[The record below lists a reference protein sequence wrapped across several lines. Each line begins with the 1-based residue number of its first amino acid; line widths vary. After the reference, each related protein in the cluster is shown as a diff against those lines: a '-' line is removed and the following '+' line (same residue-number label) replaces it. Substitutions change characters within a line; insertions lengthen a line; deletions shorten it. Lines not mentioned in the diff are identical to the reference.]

1 MSKKKHVNVMGQNLD
16 DREDSSS
23 AICNNKRWLAFPYI
37 DNIIIIIQTGC
48 ITIIYAS
55 RHRNL

>member
-1 MSKKKHVNVMGQNLD
+1 MSKKKHPNEMGQKLS

-23 AICNNKRWLAFPYI
+23 AICNNKRWLVFPYI
-37 DNIIIIIQTGC
+37 DYIIIIIQTGR

-55 RHRNL
+55 RRRNL